1 MYLESLNVICEKKY
15 NLKFQNY
22 FSKFKY
28 KPQQEIEIAFDY
40 HSFHSKFELLSSF
53 NYGITDE
60 SSKYK
65 ETLPSSLNAN

>member
-1 MYLESLNVICEKKY
+1 MSYVKKKY

-40 HSFHSKFELLSSF
+40 HSFHSKIWTFKQF
-53 NYGITDE
+53 
-60 SSKYK
+60 
-65 ETLPSSLNAN
+65 